1 MEVHWKLDI
10 KNNLYFTYCTLLKL
24 ETFGKKM
31 ETKFPVQNN
40 FGLRK
45 DVDFIFDS
53 NIRRPALKFKH
64 LICLNCEKDCI
75 DAKFIKIK
83 NDWIF
88 DYYNKRRN
96 IVKEDRDQ
104 PDRSED
110 EKDEINEYLSPKTQK
125 KLVEDQWSGDLK
137 LPLYFRKKYDINRF
151 NKDKEILFFKD
162 QKFRNYKESLVCI
175 ECYLKIVAHIQDKNK
190 NPGTNIYQPTLNTK
204 EKKQQKK
211 ELFSKRVD
219 LMKEVLQKRKEDARQ
234 HREAKRQEDRH
245 ATISSQHEFM
255 KSQDELSNFVSD
267 YENNNKKVNSYLSST
282 KMSFTKTTARIES
295 GSFKNNL
302 NHKNKPLN
310 TIKREAS
317 SRGLKGNQKSLKHE
331 KVGLGRPKSSFKLT
345 YNIPNKKKVKHLGSE
360 LIETDYEREDSKF
373 WEDRHNKLKKQ
384 KNDNLKRKP
393 IPKLVGLNIEDLHKT
408 SSAFSN
414 ASREEEEVL
423 AEAFVSREE
432 IDDQVV
438 EQEGDCEAYF
448 DDYEEFEQIAN
459 DEDNSYDF

>member
-24 ETFGKKM
+24 ETFGKKL

-88 DYYNKRRN
+88 DYYNKRRD

-104 PDRSED
+104 KDRSED

-125 KLVEDQWSGDLK
+125 KLVEDQWTGDLK

-190 NPGTNIYQPTLNTK
+190 NPGTNIYQETLSTK
-204 EKKQQKK
+204 EKKVQKK

-219 LMKEVLQKRKEDARQ
+219 LIKEVLQKRKEDAKEY
-234 HREAKRQEDRH
+234 REAKRQDDRH

-267 YENNNKKVNSYLSST
+267 YECNNKKVNSYLSST
-282 KMSFTKTTARIES
+282 KISFTNTTGRVES
-295 GSFKNNL
+295 GSFNNKLKKMPPKNEKSEKSEKKRREVSSKIL
-302 NHKNKPLN
+302 NNEGKK
-310 TIKREAS
+310 
-317 SRGLKGNQKSLKHE
+317 KSL
-331 KVGLGRPKSSFKLT
+331 GRAKSSFRLN
-345 YNIPNKKKVKHLGSE
+345 YNIPSSKKTKHLGSE
-360 LIETDYEREDSKF
+360 LIETDYEGEDSKF
-373 WEDRHNKLKKQ
+373 WEDRQNKSKKNKKLPMNPKLKDTK
-384 KNDNLKRKP
+384 
-393 IPKLVGLNIEDLHKT
+393 KT
-408 SSAFSN
+408 SLVPVN
-414 ASREEEEVL
+414 VPKKEEEEVM
-423 AEAFVSREE
+423 ADNSPRENIE
-432 IDDQVV
+432 ENEEYYDD
-438 EQEGDCEAYF
+438 
-448 DDYEEFEQIAN
+448 EEFEQVALGDDN
-459 DEDNSYDF
+459 DSYNF